1 MSMTANDILT
11 DAFRTIKVLAGEET
25 LGSAEQ
31 VDGLRRMNNLMHGF
45 GPKGIAYAHTT
56 LAGTDTVNVPDELVY
71 SLIWMVAEALAP
83 EYGYELTAGERAE
96 ISEAKNA
103 LQAAYHVQPIA
114 QADPMLRPHRFG
126 TYDITRDR

>member
-25 LGSAEQ
+25 LGAAEQ

-56 LAGTDTVNVPDELVY
+56 LAATDTVNVPDELVY
-71 SLIWMVAEALAP
+71 SLIWLVAQALAP
-83 EYGYELTAGERAE
+83 EYGYKFEANEVAE
-96 ISEAKNA
+96 IIEAKNA

-114 QADPMLRPHRFG
+114 QADPMLRPHRYG
-126 TYDITRDR
+126 TYNIATDR